1 MVTVLFSNVLSSKL
15 TEQDKAEKL
24 IDDLDRFYY
33 HFDETVKDLN
43 IKIKPLA
50 THMFAL
56 VEFKENRTNPIEVIL
71 AAFESNNI

>member
-1 MVTVLFSNVLSSKL
+1 MVTVLFSNVAGFSKL

-56 VEFKENRTNPIEVIL
+56 VEFQRKQD
-71 AAFESNNI
+71 

>member
-1 MVTVLFSNVLSSKL
+1 MVTVLFSNVVGFSKL

-43 IKIKPLA
+43 IKNKNHWRHICLRWWNS
-50 THMFAL
+50 
-56 VEFKENRTNPIEVIL
+56 KEKQD
-71 AAFESNNI
+71 